1 MVKTWSIN
9 WTKWW
14 LKFSLG
20 INQKIHQSTM
30 GILKLKR
37 IWITTLSNQSI
48 LHLLMVIQHIS
59 GSFITHRLKL
69 QELKVQRVCS
79 NKTVLGISNSTSFIK
94 STMLLLKRIL
104 LIIILKNLVV
114 KSTLEIPSRISNR
127 WESRMN
133 NTNLTDS
140 KNRLKNFSSEPK
152 IIMGLISIL
161 WSRVRQNLCKIEK
174 EIKTK

>member
-1 MVKTWSIN
+1 
-9 WTKWW
+9 
-14 LKFSLG
+14 
-20 INQKIHQSTM
+20 
-30 GILKLKR
+30 
-37 IWITTLSNQSI
+37 
-48 LHLLMVIQHIS
+48 MVIQHIS

-127 WESRMN
+127 
-133 NTNLTDS
+133 
-140 KNRLKNFSSEPK
+140 
-152 IIMGLISIL
+152 
-161 WSRVRQNLCKIEK
+161 
-174 EIKTK
+174 